1 MLIEM
6 SILMPVWIY
15 VNTQL
20 SITRAGGDTKV
31 CMLVDG
37 IVSIIVV
44 PYLLLIAHYTTVS
57 PMAMYLLVKLL
68 DFGKVAIA
76 QYELK
81 REKWVVNLA
90 KD

>member
-1 MLIEM
+1 MI

-20 SITRAGGDTKV
+20 SITKAGGDTKV

-37 IVSIIVV
+37 IVSIIVI
-44 PYLLLIAHYTTVS
+44 PYLLLLAHYTTFS
-57 PMAMYLLVKLL
+57 PMALYLLVKML

-81 REKWVVNLA
+81 REKWVVNLS
-90 KD
+90 DR